1 MFHKKLRLGQRLIVT
16 GLVLAGLLLAVSMT
30 FALNQYLKS
39 WEDHYPGSATAA
51 AGCDLCHGTSTNNLN
66 SYGKD
71 LCLAFE
77 GEVPA
82 DINAALAA
90 IDFLDSDGNG
100 DSNLAEI
107 MAGAQPGWTAVLPNQ
122 IYSADV
128 AGGCPPA
135 GAPISPPASLPLPL
149 DPPVNG
155 EPVAIPG
162 GPYTGNAGVPVVFDG
177 SASYDS
183 DGGSIVTYA
192 WDFGDGGAAEGAVL
206 AHPYAVAGTYTVTL
220 TVTDDEGQTNSAM
233 TTAVISG
240 DDVLDL
246 DIAAFTVPRTA
257 RTGKAI
263 AIELSVTNDGPV
275 LGQALATVRGTRD
288 GDMVYIWRLNVYD
301 YPDKKAT
308 TFRFPSYTPTSK
320 GTIVWTVEI
329 DDVDPDVDFATGQTV
344 VK

>member
-1 MFHKKLRLGQRLIVT
+1 MFHKKSRFGQRLIVT

-30 FALNQYLKS
+30 FALNNYLKS

-71 LCLAFE
+71 LCLAFA
-77 GEVPA
+77 GDVPS
-82 DINAALAA
+82 DINPALAA
-90 IDFLDSDGNG
+90 IEALDSDGNG

-107 MAGAQPGWTAVLPNQ
+107 LAGAQPGWTAVLPNQ

-149 DPPVNG
+149 DPPVGG

-162 GPYTGNAGVPVVFDG
+162 GPYSGNVGVPVVFDG

-183 DGGSIVTYA
+183 DGGSIDAYN
-192 WDFGDGGAAEGAVL
+192 WDFGDGSSAAGAVL
-206 AHPYAVAGTYTVTL
+206 AHTYAAAGTYTVTL
-220 TVTDDEGQTNSAM
+220 TVIDDEGQTNSAM

-246 DIAAFTVPRTA
+246 DIASFSVPRTA

-263 AIELSVTNDGPV
+263 AIKVGVTNGGTV

-288 GDMVYIWRLNVYD
+288 GDMVYFWRLNVYD
-301 YPDKKAT
+301 KPDKRAT
-308 TFRFPSYTPTSK
+308 TFSFPSYTPTTA
-320 GTIVWTVEI
+320 GTIVWTVNI
-329 DDVDPDVDFATGQTV
+329 ADVDPDDDTAVAQTV